1 MAQLVEVRWHGR
13 GGQGAKTAG
22 YILAVAAAEQGKK
35 VQAFPE
41 YGAERRGAPMRSYVR
56 ISDGPIRLRCAVR
69 SPEVV
74 VVLDDTLLESEDVAS
89 GVVEGGWVIVNTGAT
104 PAEAKARMGNPN
116 VRVATVDANAIAVKY
131 RLGPRNAPI
140 VNTAILGAFAR
151 LTGIVSLETL
161 CEAVR
166 SAVPIHPEENVA
178 AVREAYQQV
187 AEEGR

>member
-116 VRVATVDANAIAVKY
+116 VRVATVDATKISMETI
-131 RLGPRNAPI
+131 GRNIP
-140 VNTAILGAFAR
+140 NTPMLGALAR
-151 LTGIVSLETL
+151 VRPDLVGIEG
-161 CEAVR
+161 AQ
-166 SAVPIHPEENVA
+166 A
-178 AVREAYQQV
+178 AVRATLGGKLSEAVLQSNYQ
-187 AEEGR
+187 AIERAYEEVQTE